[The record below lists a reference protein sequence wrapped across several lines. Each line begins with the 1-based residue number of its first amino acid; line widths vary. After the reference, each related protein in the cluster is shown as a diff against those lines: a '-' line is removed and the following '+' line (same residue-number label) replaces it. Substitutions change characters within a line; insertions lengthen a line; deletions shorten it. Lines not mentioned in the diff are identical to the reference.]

1 MTELSRSI
9 TLRAVTPVDRDF
21 LLTVFASTRSN
32 ELAALGGN
40 SPEAQAFAQMQFT
53 LQQQAYSAAYP
64 AAENSII
71 LLAEQPI
78 GRMLV
83 ERTDAAILLIDIA
96 ILNDYRNRGIGSSL
110 IRGLMDE
117 AAGSQ
122 KSVRLSVYK
131 SNPAARLYERLGF
144 SLIADHGLYFERI
157 WPSANS

>member
-1 MTELSRSI
+1 MIELSQSI
-9 TLRAVTPVDRDF
+9 TLRAATPVDRDF

-40 SPEAQAFAQMQFT
+40 SPEAQACAQMQFT
-53 LQQQAYSAAYP
+53 LQQQAYSAAHP

-96 ILNDYRNRGIGSSL
+96 ILD
-110 IRGLMDE
+110 
-117 AAGSQ
+117 
-122 KSVRLSVYK
+122 
-131 SNPAARLYERLGF
+131 
-144 SLIADHGLYFERI
+144 
-157 WPSANS
+157 